1 MPRRQAACLDR
12 RACGVCAQG
21 TNARHSGRSEC
32 FSAQADAT
40 ARAEAWGAMLGAMG
54 AMLGAMGARQP
65 CAQPASAGLG
75 AMLGASAV
83 QASGHRG
90 MHGTLVVKRRDV
102 VHPEAGERV
111 SDPGRLFVEHATS
124 QSGTQLL
131 HVRHQGWMPKQSRRV
146 L

>member
-1 MPRRQAACLDR
+1 
-12 RACGVCAQG
+12 
-21 TNARHSGRSEC
+21 
-32 FSAQADAT
+32 
-40 ARAEAWGAMLGAMG
+40 MLGAMG